1 MKNFERIFIIIFI
14 FFLSLTVFFQGINI
28 KVLQKKADYL
38 FDELY
43 ATNGVLHSIEYDL
56 DYHIEKCEVQSDGK

>member
-1 MKNFERIFIIIFI
+1 MRNFDKIFIIIFI

-28 KVLQKKADYL
+28 AELQKKSDYL

-43 ATNGVLHSIEYDL
+43 TTNGVLHSIESDL
-56 DYHIEKCEVQSDGK
+56 DYHIEKCEVQE

>member
-1 MKNFERIFIIIFI
+1 MGNFGKILNIMLVMI
-14 FFLSLTVFFQGINI
+14 LALTVFFQGINI
-28 KVLQKKADYL
+28 KVLQEKADYL

-56 DYHIEKCEVQSDGK
+56 DYHIEKCEVQE